1 MVIRVL
7 FALRWVNVVDFIVDI
22 DVVVVVVVV
31 DDDNVVVVVI
41 CPRDLPLKFRKSG
54 H

>member
-31 DDDNVVVVVI
+31 DDDNVVVVVMLVVSDHI
-41 CPRDLPLKFRKSG
+41 IFSCG